1 MKLRNWRTFLVLVVV
16 AVVIDAATKAWALA
30 ALHPGVTV
38 RALGG
43 LVPLTLSFNRG
54 IAFGLH
60 VGPASRAIFTVLSV
74 VVLGVAVALF
84 AATPPERRAQRIG
97 LSLMCAGAVGN
108 LADRLLRDRGVVD
121 FIGPSNL
128 GFMVWPIFNMADC
141 YVVTGTLLFAI
152 AVWWRRRREIDP
164 ANPSRPRTG
173 PYTS

>member
-16 AVVIDAATKAWALA
+16 AVMIDAATKAWALS

-43 LVPLTLSFNRG
+43 IVPLTLSFNRG
-54 IAFGLH
+54 IAFGLQ
-60 VGPASRAIFTVLSV
+60 VGPASRAIFAVLTV

-84 AATPPERRAQRIG
+84 AATPPARRAQRIG

-128 GFMVWPIFNMADC
+128 GFMMWPIFNMADC
-141 YVVTGTLLFAI
+141 YVVVGTLLFAT
-152 AVWWRRRREIDP
+152 AVWWRRRREADP
-164 ANPSRPRTG
+164 AQHSV
-173 PYTS
+173 S